1 VALVAAHDDRP
12 HRRSQAPPEGRLT
25 TARHPAGFLL
35 EIDVIQFKRLSPDA
49 KLPTRATPGSSGF
62 DLYCTARVD
71 LPPGQRM
78 LLPTGIAAALPP
90 GTCGQIWPRS
100 GMATR
105 QGIDRLA
112 GLIDEDYRGEIHVSL
127 VNHGLDVAEFRPGDR
142 IAQLVVVPCL
152 TEAQEVEELDDTQRG
167 AGGFGS
173 SGR

>member
-1 VALVAAHDDRP
+1 MIR
-12 HRRSQAPPEGRLT
+12 
-25 TARHPAGFLL
+25 
-35 EIDVIQFKRLSPDA
+35 FKRLNKHA
-49 KLPTRATPGSSGF
+49 TIPTRATEGSAGF

-71 LPPGQRM
+71 LPPGQRL
-78 LLPTGIAAALPP
+78 LLPAGIAVALPP

-112 GLIDEDYRGEIHVSL
+112 GLVDADYRGEVHVSL

-142 IAQLVVVPCL
+142 IGQLVVVPVIVD
-152 TEAQEVEELDDTQRG
+152 AVEVDKLDDTERG
-167 AGGFGS
+167 SGGFGS